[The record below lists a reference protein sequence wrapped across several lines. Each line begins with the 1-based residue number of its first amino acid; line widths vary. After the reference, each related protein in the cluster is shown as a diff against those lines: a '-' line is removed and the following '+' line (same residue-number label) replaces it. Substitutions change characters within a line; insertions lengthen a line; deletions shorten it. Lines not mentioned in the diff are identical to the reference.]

1 MSPGCEAAHR
11 TQTRPAV
18 CSSVSHLIEL
28 FYSEHCFG
36 CPEARRLLER
46 FASDHPD
53 VVVVERDIDD
63 DAAYRSATDYGLIAT
78 PAFVIDRSS
87 IMYGVPRLEKLA
99 LRMASST
106 PAVA

>member
-1 MSPGCEAAHR
+1 VPYAAG
-11 TQTRPAV
+11 
-18 CSSVSHLIEL
+18 VSHLIEL

-53 VVVVERDIDD
+53 VVVVARDIDD
-63 DAAYRSATDYGLIAT
+63 DAAYRLATDYGLIAT

-87 IMYGVPRLEKLA
+87 IIYGIPRPETLA
-99 LRMASST
+99 LRISASA
-106 PAVA
+106 PVVA